1 MTTASIL
8 TLLSTVASLLPTIEN
23 AGQVVLTFAYGAISA
38 VEQTGKTGDEKL
50 AAVLNGAETA
60 FKGLGAEALAAD
72 FSAVAAP
79 LEAAV
84 QRRGGHLQR
93 GRHLREGRR
102 SHHQEPLACG
112 RQSSPSS
119 WDW

>member
-84 QRRGGHLQR
+84 NDVVAIYNAAGIFVKDAEATIKSL
-93 GRHLREGRR
+93 
-102 SHHQEPLACG
+102 
-112 RQSSPSS
+112 
-119 WDW
+119 